1 MYESEEQPK
10 THLGQLCRADEP
22 ISLLVEN
29 TESFPD
35 LVLDVRVLELS
46 ELQIIKPYL
55 LFPDR
60 VISQTNS

>member
-22 ISLLVEN
+22 VSLLVEN

-46 ELQIIKPYL
+46 GKKKNSELQMDKTLFEYL
-55 LFPDR
+55 VL
-60 VISQTNS
+60 